1 MSGENKLRTTPQN
14 TDRKNANNRFAENTD
29 KQSGKNT
36 SNRGRNS
43 KARHRGIRQV
53 LAVELALVLLLVGVM
68 TLLLYQKDPRPDVT
82 EAEVIEMFESVAG
95 DASVTPAGTLRIR
108 RVFGLNAADYDLIV
122 YYTPAETMDVCE
134 FLLIRTT
141 ESNMEA
147 VQTAMENRVASQL
160 AAFDHYGEH
169 QTELLNKAVIRQF
182 GNYICLI
189 VSEEPDE
196 WLNAVKALLEV

>member
-1 MSGENKLRTTPQN
+1 MNVENKLRTTPQN
-14 TDRKNANNRFAENTD
+14 TDRKNANNRFAENTA

-43 KARHRGIRQV
+43 IPRRRGMRQV

-147 VQTAMENRVASQL
+147 VQSAMENRVASQL

-169 QTELLNKAVIRQF
+169 QTELLNKAAIRQF

-189 VSEEPDE
+189 VSEEPEE